1 MGIKKVGTG
10 TKRTKKSKNIVQTE
24 RQFRSGTGNYKSTKN
39 KSAKGKSL
47 TRGISK
53 VGAKTKKKKP
63 YERITKTPSDMPIVK
78 PKGAPRSPGANKNNI
93 EGYRTT
99 EKSSDTRGREYKK
112 VFNPE
117 SKSFK
122 KHRNKILKKPG
133 RRMA

>member
-1 MGIKKVGTG
+1 MGIKKAGTS

-24 RQFRSGTGNYKSTKN
+24 RQFRSGTGNYKNTK
-39 KSAKGKSL
+39 KKSL

-53 VGAKTKKKKP
+53 VGTKTNKKKP
-63 YERITKTPSDMPIVK
+63 YERTTKTPSDMPIVK
-78 PKGAPRSPGANKNNI
+78 PRGAPRSQGINKGNI

-112 VFNPE
+112 VFNPQ

-122 KHRNKILKKPG
+122 RHRNKILKNPG